1 MNNHSSLP
9 SHRLVKTPLAIL
21 FAALLMTSTPQAALA
36 ATDVDAANAF
46 YDNAN
51 YTYCD
56 IKLLSA
62 YWGQSRFDSKVR
74 AGEKLLRNE
83 QYVVEEFL
91 VSARASAGGNNVSC
105 SFADADNPRYTYED
119 AEVLADFW
127 GQPNPSGA
135 KTKIG
140 SMLQNGDNK
149 LVMQALNNAR
159 QSSGGS
165 TGNSG
170 ANNDQ
175 PALDAFFDNRN
186 YTYCDVQLL
195 TAYWK
200 QSIYEVKVRAGSK
213 LLAGGYNVMEDYRRS
228 ARNHASQNNISCT
241 FADAS
246 NPAYTYADAEKLAD
260 YWGKPTPYD
269 AKLKIGSM
277 LQAGQNKMVIQALQ
291 RAGSS

>member
-1 MNNHSSLP
+1 MNNNHPSLP

-21 FAALLMTSTPQAALA
+21 FATLLMTSIPQTALA
-36 ATDVDAANAF
+36 ATDADAANAF
-46 YDNAN
+46 YDNAY

-83 QYVVEEFL
+83 QYVVEDFL
-91 VSARASAGGNNVSC
+91 VSARASAAENNVSC
-105 SFADADNPRYTYED
+105 SFADADNPGYTYED

-127 GQPNPSGA
+127 GQPNAAGA

-140 SMLQNGDNK
+140 SMLETGDNK

-165 TGNSG
+165 TGTN
-170 ANNDQ
+170 ADR
-175 PALDAFFDNRN
+175 PAINAFFDNLN
-186 YTYCDVQLL
+186 YTYCDIQLL

-200 QSIYEVKVRAGSK
+200 QSTYEVKVRAGSK
-213 LLAGGYNVMEDYRRS
+213 LLAGAYSVMEDYRRS

-241 FADAS
+241 FADSS
-246 NPAYTYADAEKLAD
+246 NPAYTYEDAEKLAD

-277 LQAGQNKMVIQALQ
+277 LQAGQNKMVIEALQ